1 MLHNN
6 GWSNLMNTTDFAIYN
21 GRKDTLGI
29 LQSEEGKF
37 SYQPMKGFIL
47 KEEEEVCRHFR
58 GDLMGDFAQN
68 AIPILFPFV
77 IEYVLIGASVA
88 LIMANH
94 IGR

>member
-1 MLHNN
+1 MITKL
-6 GWSNLMNTTDFAIYN
+6 
-21 GRKDTLGI
+21 
-29 LQSEEGKF
+29 EEGGEVGNPVTIGM
-37 SYQPMKGFIL
+37 SSTANISIECNSITLLIDGL
-47 KEEEEVCRHFR
+47 KEEEEVCSQFR

-94 IGR
+94 IGRWVND